1 MLFLS
6 IIETLLG
13 TGSKQR
19 LLIDWRKGFIDKIN
33 NELRSGGFC

>member
-13 TGSKQR
+13 SKQR
-19 LLIDWRKGFIDKIN
+19 LLIDWRRGFIDKIN